1 VLYASF
7 VARRLRRLAQRKLVR
22 ASFSN
27 LRTMTFAVLCSGQG
41 NQHPGMLSLL
51 QNDVSASEAFDAAAR
66 ELGFDLRDVVA
77 GSADLFDNILAQP
90 LICVAQCAAWHAV
103 REALPSP
110 LAFAGY
116 SVGELASYAC
126 AGALSVHELAHLA
139 RERAQIMQAAAK
151 TPGGLVALRGLY
163 RPQVDALCRD
173 NGLWVAIVIDD
184 AGFVLG
190 GSRRAIDRCI
200 DEARSKGAQI
210 TCLRVGI
217 ASHTPLL
224 EDAVDRFRGVLERS
238 SLSDSRIAVLSG
250 TDASLIRDRSAAID
264 ALARQ
269 IAQTI
274 DWARCLDAL
283 YERGSRVF
291 LELGPGNAL
300 ARNVQAR
307 FESVEARSLDDFR
320 SLSAAVDW
328 VKNRVA
334 VKCT

>member
-1 VLYASF
+1 
-7 VARRLRRLAQRKLVR
+7 
-22 ASFSN
+22 
-27 LRTMTFAVLCSGQG
+27 MTFAVLCSGQG
-41 NQHPGMLSLL
+41 NQHPGMLALL
-51 QNDVSASEAFDAAAR
+51 RNEASASEAFDAAATA
-66 ELGFDLRDVVA
+66 LGFDLRDVVA
-77 GSADLFDNILAQP
+77 GPADLFDNLLAQP
-90 LICVAQCAAWHAV
+90 LICVAQCAAWHAL

-110 LAFAGY
+110 VAFAGY

-126 AGALSVHELAHLA
+126 AGALSADELAGLA
-139 RERAQIMQAAAK
+139 RRRAQLMQAAAK

-173 NGLWVAIVIDD
+173 NALWVAIVIDD

-190 GSRRAIDRCI
+190 GSQPAIDRCV
-200 DEARSKGAQI
+200 DEAQSKGAQI

-224 EDAVDRFRGVLERS
+224 AGAVDRFREVLERS
-238 SLSDSRIAVLSG
+238 SLSDPRIPVLSG
-250 TDASLIRDRSAAID
+250 TDASLISKRSAAID

-283 YERGSRVF
+283 YERGCRAF

-300 ARNVQAR
+300 ARNARAR

-320 SLSAAVDW
+320 SLSAAADW
-328 VKNRVA
+328 VKNRIA
-334 VKCT
+334 VKRT